1 MLKIILAALMMV
13 EADAV
18 LCTQAPAYQP
28 SVCMTATAAV
38 PPAYIWH
45 CPWESGG
52 LVVNYGCDAVKYDC
66 SADIQTII
74 NLYTSAI
81 AAQNTF
87 DFSPQ
92 QGPYVVACI
101 KYQCQGGP
109 PPGAKPAR
117 RLVTV

>member
-18 LCTQAPAYQP
+18 LCTTAPAYQP
-28 SVCMTATAAV
+28 QVCMANANTV
-38 PPAYIWH
+38 PYNYVWH

-66 SADIQTII
+66 SADIQTIL
-74 NLYTSAI
+74 NLYTAAI

-87 DFSPQ
+87 DFSPA
-92 QGPYVVACI
+92 QGPYVVACL
-101 KYQCQGGP
+101 KSQCQGGP
-109 PPGAKPAR
+109 APGPKPAR